1 MPMHQDLT
9 GRTFGKLKVL
19 KRLDEKQDRYYVW
32 LCQCECGNTTKVN
45 TRRLT
50 RGTVTDCGCT
60 EKKTARNGSIA
71 EDLTG
76 PKTRTAEPVGCAGA
90 TAEER
95 KSWRPMN

>member
-60 EKKTARNGSIA
+60 EKKTARNGSMRNRIGSMSGWVSVSA
-71 EDLTG
+71 EIPL
-76 PKTRTAEPVGCAGA
+76 R
-90 TAEER
+90 
-95 KSWRPMN
+95 